1 MTVKQF
7 QLTIAASTAVVLAGF
22 GGAAVAQSAPPSAP
36 QPEAMPTTPMAPTT
50 LPDATPAAPTESI
63 PMPKTQPAEL
73 PKLESIPP
81 TPAEPRV
88 STTSTPASVTG
99 AAVTTMVL
107 PRETITG
114 VSSVSLP
121 EPLPVRAA
129 YFTLPI
135 DVRVVK
141 DNNIASS
148 TPISDKY
155 TDKASWDVKAW
166 AAAVSSCLQAKPKL
180 VRVVGS
186 EQVPFMLNGTEGTIM
201 LNSSDKAVCPM

>member
-1 MTVKQF
+1 VKHF
-7 QLTIAASTAVVLAGF
+7 QLTIAAGTAVVLTGF
-22 GGAAVAQSAPPSAP
+22 SSAAVAQSAPTQSAP
-36 QPEAMPTTPMAPTT
+36 SMEAPTTPMAPTT
-50 LPDATPAAPTESI
+50 LPEATPAAPTDSI

-73 PKLESIPP
+73 PKLESIPQ

-107 PRETITG
+107 PKETITG

-141 DNNIASS
+141 DSNIASS

>member
-1 MTVKQF
+1 VKHF
-7 QLTIAASTAVVLAGF
+7 QLTIAAGTAVVLTGF
-22 GGAAVAQSAPPSAP
+22 SSAAVAQSVPTQSAP
-36 QPEAMPTTPMAPTT
+36 SMEAPTTPMAPTT
-50 LPDATPAAPTESI
+50 LPEATPAAPTDSI

-73 PKLESIPP
+73 PKLESIPQ

-107 PRETITG
+107 PKETITG

-141 DNNIASS
+141 DSNIASS